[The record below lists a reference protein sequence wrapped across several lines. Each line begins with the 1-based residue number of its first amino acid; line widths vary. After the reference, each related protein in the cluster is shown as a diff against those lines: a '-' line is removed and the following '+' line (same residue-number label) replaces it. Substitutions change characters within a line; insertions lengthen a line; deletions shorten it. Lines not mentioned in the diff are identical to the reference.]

1 MHELVG
7 GFANAVQLRQP
18 CGRDRVGERGQVAA
32 NEDHIDAH
40 SRVTDGVNLTLHEDP
55 VRGVFC
61 VWPEICHDQ
70 NIRFGISYFEGDELS
85 IAFRRWTRET
95 YLAFP
100 EAARVLGGDP
110 SQLVDTGAPIE
121 PPPSPRPD
129 RATAREH
136 WAFPKTGGHV
146 LLIYGGSQG
155 SLAINSAVGEWL
167 AARQRRVKA
176 AANGESE

>member
-1 MHELVG
+1 MHELVA

-85 IAFRRWTRET
+85 IAFRRWTRA
-95 YLAFP
+95 LCRRLHLP
-100 EAARVLGGDP
+100 NQRSAR
-110 SQLVDTGAPIE
+110 
-121 PPPSPRPD
+121 
-129 RATAREH
+129 
-136 WAFPKTGGHV
+136 
-146 LLIYGGSQG
+146 
-155 SLAINSAVGEWL
+155 
-167 AARQRRVKA
+167 RRWNA
-176 AANGESE
+176 GTCDSWG